1 MLFLWLKPLKPGCNM
16 KAKALFSFEFFPALQ
31 NTDSSFQKITRD
43 EGVAVR
49 VLNQYLLML
58 VFSFIYGV
66 VMGSYHSLAQA
77 VVSGLKVS
85 VLFSLVIVICFPA
98 FFIIQFI
105 LGSKLKLHQMIS
117 IILSG
122 FVLTSAIMVSFAPI
136 VVFFLLTGSNYYF
149 LQLLHIAIFLLSG
162 FFGMRTVI
170 EALKFSC
177 EKKSIYPQI
186 GVAVFR
192 FWVVIMAFVG
202 IQLAWNLRPFLGDRG
217 EPFQFFRT
225 YEGNFYTA
233 VIYSARQLLY
243 EHEPEWGDNK
253 KNDDPTAGQQTSPRD
268 YQDPDSLMEQ
278 LYGGE

>member
-1 MLFLWLKPLKPGCNM
+1 MSSNRTGF
-16 KAKALFSFEFFPALQ
+16 FEYFPALQ
-31 NTDSSFQKITRD
+31 NTDEFFQKITRPD
-43 EGVAVR
+43 CFAR
-49 VLNQYLLML
+49 RIWSQYLLL
-58 VFSFIYGV
+58 LLFSFVYGV
-66 VMGSYHSLAQA
+66 VMGAYHSVTQA
-77 VVSGLKVS
+77 LVSGIKVA
-85 VLFSLVIVICFPA
+85 VLFSLVIIICFPA
-98 FFIIQFI
+98 FFIIQYI
-105 LGSKLKLHQMIS
+105 LGSKLRLHQMIS

-170 EALKFSC
+170 DALKFSC
-177 EKKSIYPQI
+177 EKKSVYPQI

-217 EPFQFFRT
+217 QQFELFRD

-233 VIYSARQLLY
+233 LIYSAKQLLY
-243 EHEPEWGDNK
+243 EHEPEWNK
-253 KNDDPTAGQQTSPRD
+253 PQPKEPKQEPKQTEPED
-268 YQDPDSLMEQ
+268 FTPPDSLIEQ
-278 LYGGE
+278 LYNEGQ